1 MLAIKSGMGIVKK
14 SQRNLFSPVYLKI
27 LQQVF
32 VATFFFF
39 FFARHIATM
48 ALGPVIVTFTFAGE

>member
-27 LQQVF
+27 LQVF

-39 FFARHIATM
+39 FFAQHIATM
-48 ALGPVIVTFTFAGE
+48 ALGPIIVTFTFAGE